1 MNQAATHATGATVPQ
16 TPVSQNWPARS
27 LTYRDPRLLA
37 LIFVT
42 LVSTVQGIDP
52 SLHGVAMPNVTTE
65 FGLDRAISSFIRSIG
80 TIVLAASMLG
90 VGITGDLIGR
100 KKVLVMGAFGMAI
113 ATTINAFAP
122 NALIFGAGRVLM
134 GITTAMSFAMC
145 LAFVPALYTRE
156 ELPKAFSIWL
166 AIQSAAVVV
175 AMLAGGAIFDIAGW
189 RGTYLVTAGLSAIFG
204 VLAVMYVPEN
214 KAQSSRKF
222 DTLGVLLAATGLISL
237 VYSLGQAA
245 TRGWSSP
252 VVLGGTALALVVLT
266 TFAVYE
272 SRLKDPGFPVT
283 LFKIPAF
290 AAACIVG
297 VLFNFANASL
307 IGQAPAL
314 LKAAGMPA
322 TSGLVISLLSGL
334 LGVGCF
340 FGAVISGWAQSKFK
354 FSPRTMFVSGILVL
368 AAGLLSQY
376 LITVDNRI
384 VIIAVG
390 MLLVG
395 FGIMWTQ
402 NPQSAV
408 IMGSAPKEMV
418 GAVGSVK
425 PAVGQLGMGLGF
437 GVSMPIATI
446 FMTGGVFDVNSY
458 RLGMMAEGFVFL
470 VFAVLVYALLSI
482 SNKN

>member
-1 MNQAATHATGATVPQ
+1 MNQAATQATGATVPQ

-189 RGTYLVTAGLSAIFG
+189 RGT
-204 VLAVMYVPEN
+204 
-214 KAQSSRKF
+214 
-222 DTLGVLLAATGLISL
+222 
-237 VYSLGQAA
+237 
-245 TRGWSSP
+245 
-252 VVLGGTALALVVLT
+252 
-266 TFAVYE
+266 
-272 SRLKDPGFPVT
+272 
-283 LFKIPAF
+283 
-290 AAACIVG
+290 
-297 VLFNFANASL
+297 
-307 IGQAPAL
+307 
-314 LKAAGMPA
+314 
-322 TSGLVISLLSGL
+322 
-334 LGVGCF
+334 
-340 FGAVISGWAQSKFK
+340 
-354 FSPRTMFVSGILVL
+354 
-368 AAGLLSQY
+368 
-376 LITVDNRI
+376 
-384 VIIAVG
+384 
-390 MLLVG
+390 
-395 FGIMWTQ
+395 
-402 NPQSAV
+402 
-408 IMGSAPKEMV
+408 
-418 GAVGSVK
+418 
-425 PAVGQLGMGLGF
+425 
-437 GVSMPIATI
+437 
-446 FMTGGVFDVNSY
+446 
-458 RLGMMAEGFVFL
+458 
-470 VFAVLVYALLSI
+470 
-482 SNKN
+482 

>member
-1 MNQAATHATGATVPQ
+1 
-16 TPVSQNWPARS
+16 
-27 LTYRDPRLLA
+27 
-37 LIFVT
+37 
-42 LVSTVQGIDP
+42 
-52 SLHGVAMPNVTTE
+52 
-65 FGLDRAISSFIRSIG
+65 
-80 TIVLAASMLG
+80 MLG

-113 ATTINAFAP
+113 AATINALAP
-122 NALIFGAGRVLM
+122 NALIFGAGRVVM

-214 KAQSSRKF
+214 KAQSARKF

-390 MLLVG
+390 MITGMLVYG
-395 FGIMWTQ
+395 ARHSFSVFFPEILDEFGWSRGSTALMMSINVFIYGLMAPVAGTLGGRWKPKIMM
-402 NPQSAV
+402 PAGV
-408 IMGSAPKEMV
+408 ILAPAR
-418 GAVGSVK
+418 G
-425 PAVGQLGMGLGF
+425 
-437 GVSMPIATI
+437 
-446 FMTGGVFDVNSY
+446 
-458 RLGMMAEGFVFL
+458 FL
-470 VFAVLVYALLSI
+470 VLSPALACAFTIRPPKMSPICCASCPSRFLVMVPPL
-482 SNKN
+482 